1 MDTKAL
7 RQEILDLAIHGK
19 LVPQDPNDE
28 PASVLLERIKAEKE
42 RLIKEGK
49 IKRSK
54 KSAKSSDTPHY
65 ENVPFEV
72 PSSWVWTNIEE
83 LFFVTKLAGFEYT
96 DCLTKDTISSNN
108 EVPIVRAQNVRMGY
122 FVENTNEA
130 ISEALSQQL
139 ERSALTKKCL
149 LMTFIGAGIGD
160 TCIFPALKR
169 CHLAPNVAKIE
180 PYSNKIDL
188 KYALYYLMSDLGQLG
203 VRGISKSTAQPSL
216 SMATIRSLEIALPPL
231 AEQHRIVA
239 EIEKLFELI
248 DQIEQGKADLQTII
262 KQTKSK
268 ILDLAI
274 HGKLVP
280 QDPNDEPAIELL
292 KRINPDFTPCDNG
305 HYSSMIA
312 NGYYDYTN
320 TNPRNGYVSGTNHQN
335 PSLIINGGTFAGG
348 LNTIKNDDGARLVI
362 NDGTFT
368 NMSQATVQNHH
379 VTEIKGGTFN
389 TTGSAQYVVDNEGHN
404 GAANDLG
411 QMTIS
416 GGTLNGKIYV
426 VGAGASLAVTGGT
439 FSDPSALLYLSG
451 NANVKIRL
459 NGDATCN
466 GFKTQSGQSVEL
478 DLNNHVLTLAKPT
491 VGSAGTE
498 TNSCQLLK
506 GSTVT
511 MKNGTLASD
520 NDKIMIQNYCNLTL
534 DAMTV
539 RGLNALYVLS
549 NNCGNILINNTTI
562 NAGTGAYAFD
572 VCGYSTYT
580 DGVKVTV
587 KGTSIINGNVELSKS
602 TGNTEPM
609 ELNIEGGTFNGNL
622 VVDSSIT
629 DASSIINVTGTPSF
643 KGTGWDSYIK

>member
-7 RQEILDLAIHGK
+7 RQKILDLAIHGK

-72 PSSWVWTNIEE
+72 PSSWVWCRLEDIAYVASGSTPDK
-83 LFFVTKLAGFEYT
+83 T
-96 DCLTKDTISSNN
+96 C
-108 EVPIVRAQNVRMGY
+108 
-122 FVENTNEA
+122 FVEN
-130 ISEALSQQL
+130 
-139 ERSALTKKCL
+139 
-149 LMTFIGAGIGD
+149 G
-160 TCIFPALKR
+160 
-169 CHLAPNVAKIE
+169 V
-180 PYSNKIDL
+180 PYIKMYNLRNQKIDFAYHPQYITEEVHNGKL
-188 KYALYYLMSDLGQLG
+188 QRSRTEVGDLIMNIVG
-203 VRGISKSTAQPSL
+203 
-216 SMATIRSLEIALPPL
+216 PPL
-231 AEQHRIVA
+231 GKLAIIPTTLPQANFNQAAVLIRPYKFKEVLVSYLKVYLEEMSEINSIATRGSAGQVNISLTQSQNMRIPIPPLNEVRRI
-239 EIEKLFELI
+239 IEEVSKYDILI
-248 DQIEQGKADLQTII
+248 DSL
-262 KQTKSK
+262 KQNITDIQNLIAYTKSK

-274 HGKLVP
+274 HGKLVL

>member
-1 MDTKAL
+1 MMDTKAL
-7 RQEILDLAIHGK
+7 RQKILDLAIHGK

-54 KSAKSSDTPHY
+54 KSAKTSDTPHY

-72 PSSWVWTNIEE
+72 PESWVWCRLDDIVCELKYGTSEKSSSVGKIAVLRMGNITN
-83 LFFVTKLAGFEYT
+83 VG
-96 DCLTKDTISSNN
+96 TIDYSNLVYSSNDEDIEQYSLEKN
-108 EVPIVRAQNVRMGY
+108 DLLFNRTNSSEWVGKTAIYKEEQPAIYAGYLIRIKPLLISPDYLNTVMNSGYYRDWCYDVKTDAVNQSNINAQK
-122 FVENTNEA
+122 
-130 ISEALSQQL
+130 LSQ
-139 ERSALTKKCL
+139 
-149 LMTFIGAGIGD
+149 LMIPI
-160 TCIFPALKR
+160 
-169 CHLAPNVAKIE
+169 
-180 PYSNKIDL
+180 
-188 KYALYYLMSDLGQLG
+188 
-203 VRGISKSTAQPSL
+203 
-216 SMATIRSLEIALPPL
+216 PPL
-231 AEQHRIVA
+231 KEQGRIVA
-239 EIEKLFELI
+239 EMDKWISLI
-248 DQIEQGKADLQTII
+248 DIVKNGKGDLLTVI
-262 KQTKSK
+262 KQAKSK

-280 QDPNDEPAIELL
+280 QDPNDEPPIELL

-348 LNTIKNDDGARLVI
+348 LNTIKNDDGAQLVI

-379 VTEIKGGTFN
+379 VAEIKGGIFN

-539 RGLNALYVLS
+539 KGLNALYVLS
-549 NNCGNILINNTTI
+549 NNCGNILISNTTI

-629 DASSIINVTGTPSF
+629 NASSIINVTGTPSF
-643 KGTGWDSYIK
+643 KGTGWDSYKK